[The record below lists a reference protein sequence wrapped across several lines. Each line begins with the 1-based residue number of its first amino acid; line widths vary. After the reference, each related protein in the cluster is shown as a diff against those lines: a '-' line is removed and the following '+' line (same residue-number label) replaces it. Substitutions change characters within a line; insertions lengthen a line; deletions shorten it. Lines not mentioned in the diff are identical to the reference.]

1 MVGLQQA
8 IAVGGCVVAAVVCA
22 EGASA
27 QEERRY
33 ALADHGHLV
42 LAVPAGWKDHVGRAD
57 PNLPP
62 TILLRPGSGPVF
74 QVLVTPIWPMKP
86 GIARPT
92 PQALKASVLKAAEGV
107 KSQALEKAFD
117 AIELKGRAA
126 HGYYFKA
133 TDRAPKPGE
142 FKYLSQGMLNVG
154 ELRVNFTILTNDGQ
168 EAKLQSALDMLRGA
182 RHAPP
187 GAAARPAPSSLPA
200 SAKEV
205 SRLIMAGDFKGAE
218 SRLNKL
224 QQAFSKDYRQEEALA
239 DALYACYQPGD
250 ALRGALDRWV
260 ARRPGSYAARL
271 CRGMHWTATG
281 FDRRGEKAMAQTT
294 IAQVVGMK
302 NAFDAAFV
310 DYRRALELDPKPT
323 FAYWGLITI
332 GRALGVDKRA
342 LDGLLQ
348 EALALEPLT
357 SNVRLAYLGAL
368 APQWGGSA
376 DEMEAFVR
384 ETRNRYPQ
392 VRKLQLM
399 EANLASA
406 RALEARRAGDV
417 VGAVRESD
425 KAVQLSK
432 GEHTLRD
439 RAWAHF
445 MAKNYDQAI
454 ADANEAMKHEDCH
467 PCALAIRGMAN
478 IRSGRHK
485 EGLEDLRTSAA
496 ENNATAQTELGMAYA
511 FGRYGVVRDY
521 AAAEKYCR
529 AAAEQRDSLGAY
541 CLGGLYLSGAGVPK
555 DPTQAARWFHVSA
568 TLGVADAQADLG
580 AMYARGMGV
589 PQDKDAAV
597 KWLTLA
603 AQQGNTRAMGELQ
616 KLQR

>member
-1 MVGLQQA
+1 VGLIRR
-8 IAVGGCVVAAVVCA
+8 IAVGGCIVAAGACVG
-22 EGASA
+22 GASA

-33 ALADHGHLV
+33 PLAEHGHFV
-42 LAVPAGWKDHVGRAD
+42 LRVPAGWRDSIGRTE

-62 TILLRPGSGPVF
+62 TILLRPASGPVF

-86 GIARPT
+86 GIAAPT
-92 PQALKASVLKAAEGV
+92 LEELKASVLRAAEGV
-107 KSQALEKAFD
+107 KSQAVESAFE
-117 AIELKGRAA
+117 AIELKGQAA
-126 HGYYFKA
+126 RGYYFKA

-154 ELRVNFTILTNDGQ
+154 ELRVTFSILTNDGQ
-168 EAKLQSALDMLRGA
+168 DAAVKSALDMLRGA

-187 GAAARPAPSSLPA
+187 GAAAQRGQPSLPA
-200 SAKEV
+200 SAQEV
-205 SRLIMAGDFKGAE
+205 SRLISAGDFKSAE
-218 SRLNKL
+218 ARLNKL
-224 QQAFSKDYRQEEALA
+224 QRAFAKDYRQEEALG

-250 ALRGALDRWV
+250 ELRAALDRWV
-260 ARRPGSYAARL
+260 AGRPGSYAARL

-281 FDRRGEKAMAQTT
+281 FERRGEKAMAQTT
-294 IAQVVGMK
+294 LAQVVGMR
-302 NAFDAAFV
+302 NAFDAAFL

-332 GRALGVDKRA
+332 GRALGVEKRA

-376 DEMEAFVR
+376 AEMEAFVR

-399 EANLASA
+399 EANVASA
-406 RALEARRAGDV
+406 KALEARRAGDV
-417 VGAVRESD
+417 AGAVRESD
-425 KAVQLSK
+425 NAVQLAK
-432 GEHTLRD
+432 GERTLRD

-454 ADANEAMKHEDCH
+454 ADANEAMKLEDCH

-478 IRSGRHK
+478 VRSGRHK
-485 EGLEDLRTSAA
+485 EGLEDLHTAA
-496 ENNATAQTELGMAYA
+496 LENNATAQTELGMAYA
-511 FGRYGVVRDY
+511 FGRYGVTRDY
-521 AAAEKYCR
+521 SAAEKHCR
-529 AAAEQRDSLGAY
+529 KAAEQRDSLGAY

-555 DPTQAARWFHVSA
+555 DAAQAARWFELA
-568 TLGVADAQADLG
+568 ALLGVADAQADLG

-603 AQQGNTRAMGELQ
+603 AKQGNARAMGELQ